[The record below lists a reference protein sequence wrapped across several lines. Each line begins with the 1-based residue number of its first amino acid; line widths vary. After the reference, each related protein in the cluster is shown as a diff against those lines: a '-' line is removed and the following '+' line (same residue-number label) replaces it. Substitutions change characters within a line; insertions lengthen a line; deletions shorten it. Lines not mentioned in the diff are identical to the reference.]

1 MYDFDLHARFLRS
14 VTEAWTNYL
23 TAGMAAF
30 GMWQSQFANSVAG
43 KSEPP
48 KPSPEAPA
56 ASNPFAWWLNA
67 FTPNPQPARASA
79 TAVALPHADP
89 FSWWL
94 NAFTPDLQP
103 ARASATAVALPHADP
118 FSWWLNAFT
127 PDPQPARASAKAVA
141 LPPADPFSWW
151 LNAFSPNPQPARAS
165 APATAL
171 PSADPFSWW
180 LNVWAPAPA
189 SAPEKSADFGA
200 PFFQFAPSIAAW
212 TPPSGLIGG
221 SGAGQNPWTQIQNFW
236 TQNPWMQNPWF
247 TNNPWFSAATN
258 QNATAWTSGW
268 QDAMNACCW
277 MWPNASFNAFQ
288 MPMTAWLMAVGLPYS
303 VAAPTARANAASMD
317 AAQAAHEGFEKLMA
331 TFRNDSGHALAPMF
345 SIFPKIA
352 TLLVPFWLLPRG
364 LPGLG

>member
-1 MYDFDLHARFLRS
+1 MLGCKLTGLGVRFLYDFDLHARFFKS
-14 VTEAWTNYL
+14 VTEAWVNYA
-23 TAGMAAF
+23 TAGMAAL
-30 GMWQSQFANSVAG
+30 GMWHSQFANATAERL
-43 KSEPP
+43 EPA
-48 KPSPEAPA
+48 KPSPEPA

-67 FTPNPQPARASA
+67 FTPNTPSARASA
-79 TAVALPHADP
+79 PATTPSYADP

-94 NAFTPDLQP
+94 NAFTPATLS
-103 ARASATAVALPHADP
+103 ARASVPAVD
-118 FSWWLNAFT
+118 
-127 PDPQPARASAKAVA
+127 QPY
-141 LPPADPFSWW
+141 
-151 LNAFSPNPQPARAS
+151 
-165 APATAL
+165 
-171 PSADPFSWW
+171 ADPFSWW

-189 SAPEKSADFGA
+189 LAPEKNADFGA
-200 PFFQFAPSIAAW
+200 PFFQFAPSMAAW
-212 TPPSGLIGG
+212 TSPSALIGG

-236 TQNPWMQNPWF
+236 TQNPWTQNPWF

-258 QNATAWTSGW
+258 QNTAAWTSGW

-288 MPMTAWLMAVGLPYS
+288 MPMTAWLMAAGLPYS

-317 AAQAAHEGFEKLMA
+317 AAQAAREGFEKLMT

-345 SIFPKIA
+345 SALPKMA